1 MSCTEEGIQRPIEL
15 QVNRKSGCS
24 MITKGWA
31 ETVAGAKLK
40 EGDICMIWF
49 YFTGLMMEGVVLR
62 LNNDLP

>member
-1 MSCTEEGIQRPIEL
+1 
-15 QVNRKSGCS
+15 

-49 YFTGLMMEGVVLR
+49 YFTSLMMEGVVLC